1 MTSVGKARAFK
12 IAVPNEDLDKL
23 QARLDDAELPSD
35 DIVPDAKWDYGS
47 NLNKLRQLVQD
58 WKNGSPLG
66 ADGQP
71 TGPSE
76 GVAKWWRGVEKRFNK

>member
-1 MTSVGKARAFK
+1 MTSVGRARAFK
-12 IAVPNEDLDKL
+12 IAIPNEDLDKL

-58 WKNGSPLG
+58 WKNGSPIG
-66 ADGQP
+66 ANGQP

-76 GVAKWWRGVEKRFNK
+76 GVAKWWRGVEKRLNK